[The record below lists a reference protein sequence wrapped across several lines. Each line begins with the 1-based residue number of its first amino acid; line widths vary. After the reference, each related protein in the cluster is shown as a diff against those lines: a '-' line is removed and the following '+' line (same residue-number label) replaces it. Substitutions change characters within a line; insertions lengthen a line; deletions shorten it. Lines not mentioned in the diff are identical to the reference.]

1 MMYVIF
7 IPRLLSRGFF
17 VQIPLLIFN
26 VIWFIFNINQSA
38 EAYIKEGKKELCRNV
53 IF

>member
-1 MMYVIF
+1 MYATFV
-7 IPRLLSRGFF
+7 PRLKSRGFF

-26 VIWFIFNINQSA
+26 VIWFILNINHA
-38 EAYIKEGKKELCRNV
+38 LLTYIKEGKKELCRNV

>member
-1 MMYVIF
+1 MYATFV
-7 IPRLLSRGFF
+7 PRLKSRGFF
-17 VQIPLLIFN
+17 VQIPLVIFN
-26 VIWFIFNINQSA
+26 VIWFILNINRSA